1 MINKIRENI
10 NNKEW
15 IDNLFKLGFSGNEK
29 INDDSLSEIISA
41 ETKNVDIFK
50 DNFKR
55 LLSNINNSEKRDLYN
70 NTYRIANVI
79 EEQIL
84 HPNLQIVNIMVN
96 ELEKFTELKEL
107 YLGIKSHYCL
117 TEEYEDIKKSKL
129 TLKDILYLDLILQQS
144 RHSIMLE
151 YNKNVLKELNLFI
164 KENNFTDKIM
174 NEFKQGNSRHV
185 NYRDLYLERLTQILL
200 IDNSDINKFFEKV
213 IPELM
218 KEIPILHEN
227 KNREQNDFLV
237 GDENKI
243 IKSVFKTI
251 MENNLNP
258 DFHFDMLLSE
268 LEKKNISQETF
279 NTVIDFQKYLL
290 KNAIK
295 MEHPEN
301 NNIKKQRL

>member
-15 IDNLFKLGFSGNEK
+15 IDNLFKLGFSGDEK
-29 INDDSLSEIISA
+29 IRDDSLSEIISS
-41 ETKNVDIFK
+41 ETKNIDIFK
-50 DNFKR
+50 DNFNR
-55 LLSNINNSEKRDLYN
+55 LLSNINTGEKKDLYN
-70 NTYRIANVI
+70 NIYRVANVI

-84 HPNLQIVNIMVN
+84 HPDLEIVNIIVN
-96 ELEKFTELKEL
+96 ELEKFPELKKM
-107 YLGIKSHYCL
+107 YLNIKSHYCL
-117 TEEYEDIKKSKL
+117 TEEYENIKKDKL

-144 RHSIMLE
+144 KHSRMLE
-151 YNKNVLKELNLFI
+151 YNSNLLKELNFFI
-164 KENNFTDKIM
+164 KENDFTDKIM
-174 NEFKQGNSRHV
+174 NEFKYGNSAHV
-185 NYRDLYLERLTQILL
+185 GYRDLYLERLTQILL

-213 IPELM
+213 MPELM
-218 KEIPILHEN
+218 IEIPILNEN
-227 KNREQNDFLV
+227 KKREENEFLV
-237 GDENKI
+237 GDANRI

-251 MENNLNP
+251 MGNNLNP
-258 DFHFDMLLSE
+258 DFHFDVLLTE

>member
-84 HPNLQIVNIMVN
+84 HPDLQIVNIMVN

-151 YNKNVLKELNLFI
+151 YNKNILKELNLFI

-174 NEFKQGNSRHV
+174 NEFKQRNSRHV

-218 KEIPILHEN
+218 KEIPVLHEN
-227 KNREQNDFLV
+227 KNREQNDFLA

-243 IKSVFKTI
+243 IKSVFRTI

-295 MEHPEN
+295 MENTEN

>member
-1 MINKIRENI
+1 
-10 NNKEW
+10 
-15 IDNLFKLGFSGNEK
+15 
-29 INDDSLSEIISA
+29 
-41 ETKNVDIFK
+41 
-50 DNFKR
+50 
-55 LLSNINNSEKRDLYN
+55 
-70 NTYRIANVI
+70 
-79 EEQIL
+79 
-84 HPNLQIVNIMVN
+84 
-96 ELEKFTELKEL
+96 
-107 YLGIKSHYCL
+107 
-117 TEEYEDIKKSKL
+117 
-129 TLKDILYLDLILQQS
+129 
-144 RHSIMLE
+144 
-151 YNKNVLKELNLFI
+151 
-164 KENNFTDKIM
+164 M

-218 KEIPILHEN
+218 KEIPVLHEN
-227 KNREQNDFLV
+227 KNREQNDFLA

-243 IKSVFKTI
+243 IKSVFRTI

-295 MEHPEN
+295 MENTEN